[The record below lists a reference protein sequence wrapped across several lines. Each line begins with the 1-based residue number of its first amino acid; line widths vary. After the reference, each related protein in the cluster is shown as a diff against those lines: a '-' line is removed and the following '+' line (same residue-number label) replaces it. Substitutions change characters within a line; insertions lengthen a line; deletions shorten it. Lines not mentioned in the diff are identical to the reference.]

1 MNTFAIT
8 PVAAAQQLLQ
18 EQPHVRC
25 NGWTYYCLCSNHRY
39 VRDGILDQYR
49 NALENGHTTRAEHL
63 KSDIRRQQHDL
74 ARKVR

>member
-1 MNTFAIT
+1 MTITAI
-8 PVAAAQQLLQ
+8 PPVVAAQRLLQ
-18 EQPHVRC
+18 EQPLVSC

-49 NALENGHTTRAEHL
+49 NALANGHTTRAEHL
-63 KSDIRRQQHDL
+63 KSDIRRQQTNL